1 MKKLS
6 LLQIDNCYEDYSAGS
21 SLDKIMK
28 EIVHQY
34 EESTRNNPFLSAQ
47 DIQNYEK
54 IKDRLY
60 MQVVNPKWNQK
71 YLEHKYYVPFLDLAI
86 VFYVDTVAEF
96 KSMNPA
102 DVVQYIE
109 GEPHI
114 GSVPVDAGATN
125 IETQEKVIGL
135 NTENSEINEGM
146 IRFDIIFYVQM
157 KDGLSQ
163 IIVNVEAQKAE
174 PSSYDIL
181 NRAIFYV
188 SRMISSQKGR
198 DFVKSNY
205 NDIKRVYSIWICMN
219 VDEHSMSHI
228 HLTRDDIIG
237 SHNWK
242 GDIDLLN
249 IVLLGL
255 AEDLPEKTEEYELH
269 RLLGALLSS
278 KLKVD
283 EKLDIIGNE
292 FQIPLESDIR
302 KDVSEMC
309 NLSQGIEDRAF
320 ERGTANGISIGK
332 KEGVAEVVL
341 KLIKKGVSIEQV
353 SDMLDMDIKDVQM
366 IVIYKSDS
374 HK

>member
-1 MKKLS
+1 MSVKATDTKA
-6 LLQIDNCYEDYSAGS
+6 QYDNKAKQLIGH
-21 SLDKIMK
+21 KI
-28 EIVHQY
+28 ILAHI
-34 EESTRNNPFLSAQ
+34 L
-47 DIQNYEK
+47 
-54 IKDRLY
+54 
-60 MQVVNPKWNQK
+60 VN
-71 YLEHKYYVPFLDLAI
+71 
-86 VFYVDTVAEF
+86 TVEEF
-96 KSMNPA
+96 KGMNPA

-114 GSVPVDAGATN
+114 SSVPIDGGVTN
-125 IETQEKVIGL
+125 VEKQEKVIGL

-146 IRFDIIFYVQM
+146 IRFDIIFYVRMQ
-157 KDGLSQ
+157 DGISQ

-205 NDIKRVYSIWICMN
+205 NNIKRVYSIWICMN
-219 VDEHSMSHI
+219 IDEHSMSHI

-242 GDIDLLN
+242 GDINLLN
-249 IVLLGL
+249 IVLVGI
-255 AEDLPEKTEEYELH
+255 AEDLPEKTEKYELH

-278 KLKVD
+278 KLNVD

-292 FQIPLESDIR
+292 FRIPLESDIR

-309 NLSQGIEDRAF
+309 NLSQGIE
-320 ERGTANGISIGK
+320 ERGVEKGL
-332 KEGVAEVVL
+332 AEAA
-341 KLIKKGVSIEQV
+341 IRMYKKGYSIEQI
-353 SDMLDMDIKDVQM
+353 SDILAMDIERVKD
-366 IVIYKSDS
+366 IVNNN
-374 HK
+374 

>member
-1 MKKLS
+1 MDTDIKMSVKATDTKAQYDNKAKQ
-6 LLQIDNCYEDYSAGS
+6 LLGH
-21 SLDKIMK
+21 KI
-28 EIVHQY
+28 ILAHI
-34 EESTRNNPFLSAQ
+34 L
-47 DIQNYEK
+47 
-54 IKDRLY
+54 
-60 MQVVNPKWNQK
+60 VN
-71 YLEHKYYVPFLDLAI
+71 
-86 VFYVDTVAEF
+86 TVEEF
-96 KSMNPA
+96 KGRNPA

-114 GSVPVDAGATN
+114 GSVPIDGGVTN
-125 IETQEKVIGL
+125 VEKQEKVIGL

-146 IRFDIIFYVQM
+146 IRFDIIFYVRMQ
-157 KDGLSQ
+157 DGLSQ

-219 VDEHSMSHI
+219 MDEHSMSHI
-228 HLTRDDIIG
+228 HLTRDEIIG

-242 GDIDLLN
+242 GDINLLN
-249 IVLLGL
+249 IVLVGL
-255 AEDLPEKTEEYELH
+255 AEDLPEKTEKYELH

-278 KLKVD
+278 KLNVD

-292 FQIPLESDIR
+292 FRIPLETDIR

-309 NLSQGIEDRAF
+309 NLSQGIE
-320 ERGTANGISIGK
+320 ERGVEKGL
-332 KEGVAEVVL
+332 AEAA
-341 KLIKKGVSIEQV
+341 IRMYKKGYSIEQI
-353 SDMLDMDIKDVQM
+353 SDILAMDIERVKD
-366 IVIYKSDS
+366 IVNNN
-374 HK
+374 

>member
-1 MKKLS
+1 MDTDIKMSVKATDTKAQYDNKAKQ
-6 LLQIDNCYEDYSAGS
+6 LLGH
-21 SLDKIMK
+21 KI
-28 EIVHQY
+28 ILAHI
-34 EESTRNNPFLSAQ
+34 L
-47 DIQNYEK
+47 
-54 IKDRLY
+54 
-60 MQVVNPKWNQK
+60 VN
-71 YLEHKYYVPFLDLAI
+71 
-86 VFYVDTVAEF
+86 TVEEF
-96 KSMNPA
+96 KGRNPA

-114 GSVPVDAGATN
+114 GSVPIDGGVTN
-125 IETQEKVIGL
+125 VEKQEKVIGL
-135 NTENSEINEGM
+135 NAENSEINEGM
-146 IRFDIIFYVQM
+146 IRFDIIFYVRMQ
-157 KDGLSQ
+157 DGLSQ

-219 VDEHSMSHI
+219 MDEHSMSHI

-242 GDIDLLN
+242 GDINLLN
-249 IVLLGL
+249 IVLVGL
-255 AEDLPEKTEEYELH
+255 AEDLPEKTEKYELH

-278 KLKVD
+278 KLNVD

-292 FQIPLESDIR
+292 FRIPLETDIR

-309 NLSQGIEDRAF
+309 NLSQGIE
-320 ERGTANGISIGK
+320 ERGVEKGL
-332 KEGVAEVVL
+332 AEAA
-341 KLIKKGVSIEQV
+341 IRMYKKGYSIEQI
-353 SDMLDMDIKDVQM
+353 SDILAMDIERVKD
-366 IVIYKSDS
+366 IVNNN
-374 HK
+374 

>member
-1 MKKLS
+1 MDTDIKMSVKATDTKA
-6 LLQIDNCYEDYSAGS
+6 QYDNKAKQLIGH
-21 SLDKIMK
+21 KI
-28 EIVHQY
+28 ILAHI
-34 EESTRNNPFLSAQ
+34 L
-47 DIQNYEK
+47 
-54 IKDRLY
+54 
-60 MQVVNPKWNQK
+60 VN
-71 YLEHKYYVPFLDLAI
+71 
-86 VFYVDTVAEF
+86 TVEEF
-96 KSMNPA
+96 KGMNPA

-114 GSVPVDAGATN
+114 GSVPIDGGVTN
-125 IETQEKVIGL
+125 VEKQEKVIGL

-146 IRFDIIFYVQM
+146 IRFDIIFYVRMQ
-157 KDGLSQ
+157 DGLSQ

-219 VDEHSMSHI
+219 MDEHSMSHI

-242 GDIDLLN
+242 GDINLLN
-249 IVLLGL
+249 IVLVGL
-255 AEDLPEKTEEYELH
+255 AEDLPEKTEKYELH

-278 KLKVD
+278 KLNVD
-283 EKLDIIGNE
+283 EKLDIIGKE
-292 FQIPLESDIR
+292 FRIPLESDIR

-309 NLSQGIEDRAF
+309 NLSQGIE
-320 ERGTANGISIGK
+320 ERGVEKGL
-332 KEGVAEVVL
+332 AEAA
-341 KLIKKGVSIEQV
+341 IRMYKKGYSIEQI
-353 SDMLDMDIKDVQM
+353 SDILAMDIERVKD
-366 IVIYKSDS
+366 IVNNN
-374 HK
+374 

>member
-1 MKKLS
+1 MDTDIKMSVKATDTKAQYDNKAKQ
-6 LLQIDNCYEDYSAGS
+6 LLGH
-21 SLDKIMK
+21 KI
-28 EIVHQY
+28 ILAHI
-34 EESTRNNPFLSAQ
+34 L
-47 DIQNYEK
+47 
-54 IKDRLY
+54 
-60 MQVVNPKWNQK
+60 VN
-71 YLEHKYYVPFLDLAI
+71 
-86 VFYVDTVAEF
+86 TVEEF
-96 KSMNPA
+96 KGMNPA

-114 GSVPVDAGATN
+114 SSVPIDGGVTN
-125 IETQEKVIGL
+125 VEKQEKVIGL

-146 IRFDIIFYVQM
+146 IRFDIIFYVRMQ
-157 KDGLSQ
+157 DGLSQ

-219 VDEHSMSHI
+219 MDEHSMSHI

-242 GDIDLLN
+242 GDINLLN
-249 IVLLGL
+249 IVLVGL
-255 AEDLPEKTEEYELH
+255 AEDLPEKTEKYELH

-278 KLKVD
+278 KLNVD

-292 FQIPLESDIR
+292 FRIPLESDIR

-309 NLSQGIEDRAF
+309 NLSQGIE
-320 ERGTANGISIGK
+320 ERGVEKGL
-332 KEGVAEVVL
+332 AEAA
-341 KLIKKGVSIEQV
+341 IRMYKKGYSIEQI
-353 SDMLDMDIKDVQM
+353 SDILAMDIERVKD
-366 IVIYKSDS
+366 IVNNN
-374 HK
+374 

>member
-1 MKKLS
+1 M
-6 LLQIDNCYEDYSAGS
+6 D
-21 SLDKIMK
+21 
-28 EIVHQY
+28 
-34 EESTRNNPFLSAQ
+34 
-47 DIQNYEK
+47 
-54 IKDRLY
+54 
-60 MQVVNPKWNQK
+60 
-71 YLEHKYYVPFLDLAI
+71 
-86 VFYVDTVAEF
+86 
-96 KSMNPA
+96 
-102 DVVQYIE
+102 
-109 GEPHI
+109 
-114 GSVPVDAGATN
+114 
-125 IETQEKVIGL
+125 
-135 NTENSEINEGM
+135 TENSEINEGM
-146 IRFDIIFYVQM
+146 IRFDIIFYVRM

-228 HLTRDDIIG
+228 HLTKDDIIG

-255 AEDLPEKTEEYELH
+255 AEDLPKKAEKYELH

-283 EKLDIIGNE
+283 
-292 FQIPLESDIR
+292 
-302 KDVSEMC
+302 VSEMC
-309 NLSQGIEDRAF
+309 NLSQGIEDRAY
-320 ERGTANGISIGK
+320 ERGTANGLAK
-332 KEGVAEVVL
+332 AVL
-341 KLIKKGVSIEQV
+341 RMYKKGYSIEQI
-353 SDMLDMDIKDVQM
+353 SDTLDMDIKEVQD
-366 IVIYKSDS
+366 IIENATNK
-374 HK
+374 

>member
-1 MKKLS
+1 MDTDIKMSVKATDTKAQYDNKAKQ
-6 LLQIDNCYEDYSAGS
+6 LLGH
-21 SLDKIMK
+21 KI
-28 EIVHQY
+28 ILAHI
-34 EESTRNNPFLSAQ
+34 L
-47 DIQNYEK
+47 
-54 IKDRLY
+54 
-60 MQVVNPKWNQK
+60 VN
-71 YLEHKYYVPFLDLAI
+71 
-86 VFYVDTVAEF
+86 TVEEF
-96 KSMNPA
+96 KGRNPA

-114 GSVPVDAGATN
+114 GSVPIDGGVTN
-125 IETQEKVIGL
+125 VEKQEKVIGL

-146 IRFDIIFYVQM
+146 IRFDIIFYVRMQN
-157 KDGLSQ
+157 GLSQ

-219 VDEHSMSHI
+219 MDEHSMSHI

-242 GDIDLLN
+242 GDINLLN
-249 IVLLGL
+249 IVLVGL
-255 AEDLPEKTEEYELH
+255 AEDLPEKTEKYELH

-278 KLKVD
+278 KLNVD

-292 FQIPLESDIR
+292 FRIPLETDIR

-309 NLSQGIEDRAF
+309 NLSQGIE
-320 ERGTANGISIGK
+320 ERGVEKGL
-332 KEGVAEVVL
+332 AEAA
-341 KLIKKGVSIEQV
+341 IRMYKKGYSIEQI
-353 SDMLDMDIKDVQM
+353 SDILAMDIERVKD
-366 IVIYKSDS
+366 IVNNN
-374 HK
+374 

>member
-1 MKKLS
+1 MDTDIKMSVKATDTKA
-6 LLQIDNCYEDYSAGS
+6 QYDNKAKHLIGH
-21 SLDKIMK
+21 KI
-28 EIVHQY
+28 ILAHI
-34 EESTRNNPFLSAQ
+34 L
-47 DIQNYEK
+47 
-54 IKDRLY
+54 
-60 MQVVNPKWNQK
+60 VN
-71 YLEHKYYVPFLDLAI
+71 
-86 VFYVDTVAEF
+86 TVEEF
-96 KSMNPA
+96 KGMNPA

-114 GSVPVDAGATN
+114 SSVPIDGGVTN
-125 IETQEKVIGL
+125 VEKQEKVIGL

-146 IRFDIIFYVQM
+146 IRFDIIFYVRMQ
-157 KDGLSQ
+157 DGLSQ

-205 NDIKRVYSIWICMN
+205 NNIKRVYSIWICMN
-219 VDEHSMSHI
+219 IDEHSMSHI

-242 GDIDLLN
+242 GDINLLN
-249 IVLLGL
+249 IVLVGI
-255 AEDLPEKTEEYELH
+255 AEDLPEKTEKYELH

-278 KLKVD
+278 KLNVD

-292 FQIPLESDIR
+292 FRIPLESDIR

-309 NLSQGIEDRAF
+309 NLSQGIE
-320 ERGTANGISIGK
+320 ERGVEKGL
-332 KEGVAEVVL
+332 AEAA
-341 KLIKKGVSIEQV
+341 IRMYKKGYSIEQI
-353 SDMLDMDIKDVQM
+353 SDILAMDIERVKD
-366 IVIYKSDS
+366 IVNNN
-374 HK
+374 

>member
-1 MKKLS
+1 MDTDIKMSVKATDTKA
-6 LLQIDNCYEDYSAGS
+6 QYDNKAKQLIGH
-21 SLDKIMK
+21 KI
-28 EIVHQY
+28 ILAHI
-34 EESTRNNPFLSAQ
+34 L
-47 DIQNYEK
+47 
-54 IKDRLY
+54 
-60 MQVVNPKWNQK
+60 VN
-71 YLEHKYYVPFLDLAI
+71 
-86 VFYVDTVAEF
+86 TVEEF
-96 KSMNPA
+96 KGMNPA

-114 GSVPVDAGATN
+114 GSVPIDGGVTN
-125 IETQEKVIGL
+125 VEKQEKVIGL
-135 NTENSEINEGM
+135 ITENSEINEGM
-146 IRFDIIFYVQM
+146 IRFDIIFYVRMQ
-157 KDGLSQ
+157 DGLSQ

-219 VDEHSMSHI
+219 MDEHSMSHI

-242 GDIDLLN
+242 GDINLLN
-249 IVLLGL
+249 IVLVGL
-255 AEDLPEKTEEYELH
+255 AEDLPEKTEKYELH

-278 KLKVD
+278 KLNVD

-292 FQIPLESDIR
+292 FRIPLESDIR

-309 NLSQGIEDRAF
+309 NLSQGIE
-320 ERGTANGISIGK
+320 ERGVEKGL
-332 KEGVAEVVL
+332 AEAA
-341 KLIKKGVSIEQV
+341 IRMYKKGYSIEQI
-353 SDMLDMDIKDVQM
+353 SDILAMDIERVKD
-366 IVIYKSDS
+366 IVNNN
-374 HK
+374 

>member
-1 MKKLS
+1 MDTDIKMSVKATDTKAQYDNKAKQ
-6 LLQIDNCYEDYSAGS
+6 LLGH
-21 SLDKIMK
+21 KI
-28 EIVHQY
+28 ILAHI
-34 EESTRNNPFLSAQ
+34 L
-47 DIQNYEK
+47 
-54 IKDRLY
+54 
-60 MQVVNPKWNQK
+60 VN
-71 YLEHKYYVPFLDLAI
+71 
-86 VFYVDTVAEF
+86 TVAEF
-96 KSMNPA
+96 KGMNPA

-255 AEDLPEKTEEYELH
+255 AEDLPEKADEYELH

-332 KEGVAEVVL
+332 KEGLAEVVL

-353 SDMLDMDIKDVQM
+353 SDMLDMDIKDVQD
-366 IVIYKSDS
+366 IIENK
-374 HK
+374 

>member
-1 MKKLS
+1 MDTDIKMSVKATDTKA
-6 LLQIDNCYEDYSAGS
+6 QYDNKAKQLIGH
-21 SLDKIMK
+21 KI
-28 EIVHQY
+28 ILAHI
-34 EESTRNNPFLSAQ
+34 L
-47 DIQNYEK
+47 
-54 IKDRLY
+54 
-60 MQVVNPKWNQK
+60 VN
-71 YLEHKYYVPFLDLAI
+71 
-86 VFYVDTVAEF
+86 TVEEF
-96 KSMNPA
+96 KGMNPA

-114 GSVPVDAGATN
+114 SSVPIDGGVTN
-125 IETQEKVIGL
+125 VEKQEKVIGL

-146 IRFDIIFYVQM
+146 IRFDIIFYVRMQ
-157 KDGLSQ
+157 DGLSQ

-205 NDIKRVYSIWICMN
+205 NNIKRAYSIWICMN
-219 VDEHSMSHI
+219 IDEHSMSHI

-242 GDIDLLN
+242 GDINLLN
-249 IVLLGL
+249 IVLVGI
-255 AEDLPEKTEEYELH
+255 AEDLPEKTEKYELH

-278 KLKVD
+278 KLNVD

-292 FQIPLESDIR
+292 FRIPLESDIR

-309 NLSQGIEDRAF
+309 NLSQGIE
-320 ERGTANGISIGK
+320 ERGVEKGL
-332 KEGVAEVVL
+332 AEAA
-341 KLIKKGVSIEQV
+341 IRMYKKGYSIEQI
-353 SDMLDMDIKDVQM
+353 SDILAMDIERVKD
-366 IVIYKSDS
+366 IVNNN
-374 HK
+374 

>member
-1 MKKLS
+1 MAERSVSVDKDIKKS
-6 LLQIDNCYEDYSAGS
+6 ISATDKDAQYDEKAKNLLGHKIILAHILVKTIDEFKG
-21 SLDKIMK
+21 M
-28 EIVHQY
+28 
-34 EESTRNNPFLSAQ
+34 
-47 DIQNYEK
+47 
-54 IKDRLY
+54 
-60 MQVVNPKWNQK
+60 NPK
-71 YLEHKYYVPFLDLAI
+71 
-86 VFYVDTVAEF
+86 
-96 KSMNPA
+96 

-109 GEPHI
+109 GEPYI
-114 GSVPVDAGATN
+114 STVPVDAGSTN
-125 IETQEKVIGL
+125 VEKEQDGEKVIGL

-146 IRFDIIFYVQM
+146 IRFDIIFYVRM

-332 KEGVAEVVL
+332 KEGLAEVVL

-353 SDMLDMDIKDVQM
+353 SDMLDMDIKDVQD
-366 IVIYKSDS
+366 IIENK
-374 HK
+374 

>member
-1 MKKLS
+1 MDTDIKMSVKATDTKAQYDNKAKQ
-6 LLQIDNCYEDYSAGS
+6 LLGH
-21 SLDKIMK
+21 KI
-28 EIVHQY
+28 ILAHI
-34 EESTRNNPFLSAQ
+34 L
-47 DIQNYEK
+47 
-54 IKDRLY
+54 
-60 MQVVNPKWNQK
+60 VN
-71 YLEHKYYVPFLDLAI
+71 
-86 VFYVDTVAEF
+86 TVEEF
-96 KSMNPA
+96 KGMNPE

-114 GSVPVDAGATN
+114 GSVPIDGGVTN
-125 IETQEKVIGL
+125 VEKQEKVIGL

-146 IRFDIIFYVQM
+146 IRFDIIFYVRMQ
-157 KDGLSQ
+157 DGLSQ

-205 NDIKRVYSIWICMN
+205 NNIKRVYSIWICMN
-219 VDEHSMSHI
+219 MDEHSMSHI

-242 GDIDLLN
+242 GDINLLN
-249 IVLLGL
+249 IVLVGL
-255 AEDLPEKTEEYELH
+255 AEDLPEKTEKYELH

-278 KLKVD
+278 KLNVD

-309 NLSQGIEDRAF
+309 NLSQGIE
-320 ERGTANGISIGK
+320 ERGVEKGL
-332 KEGVAEVVL
+332 AEAA
-341 KLIKKGVSIEQV
+341 IRMYKKGYSIEQI
-353 SDMLDMDIKDVQM
+353 SDILAMDIERVKD
-366 IVIYKSDS
+366 IVNNN
-374 HK
+374 

>member
-1 MKKLS
+1 MDTDIKMSVKATDTKA
-6 LLQIDNCYEDYSAGS
+6 QYDNKAKQLIGH
-21 SLDKIMK
+21 KI
-28 EIVHQY
+28 ILAHI
-34 EESTRNNPFLSAQ
+34 L
-47 DIQNYEK
+47 
-54 IKDRLY
+54 
-60 MQVVNPKWNQK
+60 VN
-71 YLEHKYYVPFLDLAI
+71 
-86 VFYVDTVAEF
+86 TVEEF
-96 KSMNPA
+96 KGMNPA

-114 GSVPVDAGATN
+114 SSVPIDGGVTN
-125 IETQEKVIGL
+125 VEKQEKVIGL

-146 IRFDIIFYVQM
+146 IRFDIIFYVRMQ
-157 KDGLSQ
+157 DGISQ

-205 NDIKRVYSIWICMN
+205 NNIKRVYSIWICMN
-219 VDEHSMSHI
+219 IDEHSMSHI

-242 GDIDLLN
+242 GDINLLN
-249 IVLLGL
+249 IVLVGI
-255 AEDLPEKTEEYELH
+255 AEDLPEKTEKYELH

-278 KLKVD
+278 KLNVD

-292 FQIPLESDIR
+292 FRIPLESDIR

-309 NLSQGIEDRAF
+309 NLSQGIE
-320 ERGTANGISIGK
+320 ERGVEKGL
-332 KEGVAEVVL
+332 AEAA
-341 KLIKKGVSIEQV
+341 IRMYKKGYSIEQI
-353 SDMLDMDIKDVQM
+353 SDILAMDIERVKD
-366 IVIYKSDS
+366 IVNNN
-374 HK
+374 

>member
-1 MKKLS
+1 MDTDIKMSVKATDTKA
-6 LLQIDNCYEDYSAGS
+6 QYDNKAKQLIGH
-21 SLDKIMK
+21 KI
-28 EIVHQY
+28 ILAHI
-34 EESTRNNPFLSAQ
+34 L
-47 DIQNYEK
+47 
-54 IKDRLY
+54 
-60 MQVVNPKWNQK
+60 VN
-71 YLEHKYYVPFLDLAI
+71 
-86 VFYVDTVAEF
+86 TVEEF
-96 KSMNPA
+96 KGMNPA

-114 GSVPVDAGATN
+114 GSVPIDGGVTN
-125 IETQEKVIGL
+125 VEKQEKVIGL
-135 NTENSEINEGM
+135 NTENSEINEEM
-146 IRFDIIFYVQM
+146 IRFDIIFYVRMQ
-157 KDGLSQ
+157 DGLSQ

-219 VDEHSMSHI
+219 MDEHSMSHI

-242 GDIDLLN
+242 GDINLLN
-249 IVLLGL
+249 IVLVGL
-255 AEDLPEKTEEYELH
+255 AEDLPEKTEKYELH

-278 KLKVD
+278 KLNVD

-292 FQIPLESDIR
+292 FRIPLESDIR

-309 NLSQGIEDRAF
+309 NLSQGIE
-320 ERGTANGISIGK
+320 ERGVEKGL
-332 KEGVAEVVL
+332 AEAA
-341 KLIKKGVSIEQV
+341 IRMYKKGYSIEQI
-353 SDMLDMDIKDVQM
+353 SDILAMDIERVKD
-366 IVIYKSDS
+366 IVNNN
-374 HK
+374 

>member
-1 MKKLS
+1 MDTDIKMSVKATDIKA
-6 LLQIDNCYEDYSAGS
+6 QYD
-21 SLDKIMK
+21 DKAKQLIG
-28 EIVHQY
+28 H
-34 EESTRNNPFLSAQ
+34 
-47 DIQNYEK
+47 K
-54 IKDRLY
+54 IILAHIL
-60 MQVVNPKWNQK
+60 VN
-71 YLEHKYYVPFLDLAI
+71 
-86 VFYVDTVAEF
+86 TVEEF
-96 KSMNPA
+96 KGMNPA

-114 GSVPVDAGATN
+114 GSVPIDGGVTN
-125 IETQEKVIGL
+125 VEKQEKVIGL

-146 IRFDIIFYVQM
+146 IRFDIIFYVRIQ
-157 KDGLSQ
+157 DGLSQ

-205 NDIKRVYSIWICMN
+205 NNIKRVYSIWICMN
-219 VDEHSMSHI
+219 MDEHSMSHI

-242 GDIDLLN
+242 GDINLLN
-249 IVLLGL
+249 IVLVGL
-255 AEDLPEKTEEYELH
+255 AEDLPEKTEKYELH

-278 KLKVD
+278 KLNVD

-292 FQIPLESDIR
+292 FRIPLESDIR

-309 NLSQGIEDRAF
+309 NLSQGIE
-320 ERGTANGISIGK
+320 ERGVEKGL
-332 KEGVAEVVL
+332 AEAA
-341 KLIKKGVSIEQV
+341 IRMYKKGYSIEQI
-353 SDMLDMDIKDVQM
+353 SDILAMDIERVKD
-366 IVIYKSDS
+366 IVNNN
-374 HK
+374 

>member
-1 MKKLS
+1 MDTDIKVSVKTTDKKAQYDNKAKQ
-6 LLQIDNCYEDYSAGS
+6 LLGH
-21 SLDKIMK
+21 KI
-28 EIVHQY
+28 ILAHI
-34 EESTRNNPFLSAQ
+34 L
-47 DIQNYEK
+47 
-54 IKDRLY
+54 
-60 MQVVNPKWNQK
+60 VN
-71 YLEHKYYVPFLDLAI
+71 
-86 VFYVDTVAEF
+86 TVAEF
-96 KSMNPA
+96 KGMNPA

-109 GEPHI
+109 GEPYI

-125 IETQEKVIGL
+125 QDTEKIIGL

-146 IRFDIIFYVQM
+146 IRFDIIFYVRM

-174 PSSYDIL
+174 PIGYDIL

-219 VDEHSMSHI
+219 MDEHSMSYI
-228 HLTRDDIIG
+228 HLTKENIID
-237 SHNWK
+237 SHDWK

-255 AEDLPEKTEEYELH
+255 AEDLAERNEKYELH

-278 KLKVD
+278 KLNVN
-283 EKLDIIGNE
+283 EKLDIIENE
-292 FQIPLESDIR
+292 FQIPLEEDIR
-302 KDVSEMC
+302 EDVNEMC

-320 ERGTANGISIGK
+320 EKGTENGL
-332 KEGVAEVVL
+332 AEA
-341 KLIKKGVSIEQV
+341 IRRMNKKGYSMQQV
-353 SDMLDMDIKDVQM
+353 SDMLDMDIAKVKR
-366 IVIYKSDS
+366 IIEEKE
-374 HK
+374 

>member
-1 MKKLS
+1 MDTDIKMSVKATDTKA
-6 LLQIDNCYEDYSAGS
+6 QYDNKAKQLIGH
-21 SLDKIMK
+21 KI
-28 EIVHQY
+28 ILAHI
-34 EESTRNNPFLSAQ
+34 L
-47 DIQNYEK
+47 
-54 IKDRLY
+54 
-60 MQVVNPKWNQK
+60 VN
-71 YLEHKYYVPFLDLAI
+71 
-86 VFYVDTVAEF
+86 TVEEF
-96 KSMNPA
+96 KGMNPA

-114 GSVPVDAGATN
+114 GSVPIDGGVTN
-125 IETQEKVIGL
+125 VEKQEKLIGL
-135 NTENSEINEGM
+135 NTENIEINEGM
-146 IRFDIIFYVQM
+146 IRFDIIFYVRMQ
-157 KDGLSQ
+157 DGLSQ

-219 VDEHSMSHI
+219 MDEHSMSHI

-242 GDIDLLN
+242 GDINLLN
-249 IVLLGL
+249 IVLVGL
-255 AEDLPEKTEEYELH
+255 AEDLPEKTEKYELH

-278 KLKVD
+278 KLNVD

-292 FQIPLESDIR
+292 FRIPLESDIR

-309 NLSQGIEDRAF
+309 NLSQGIE
-320 ERGTANGISIGK
+320 ERGVEKGL
-332 KEGVAEVVL
+332 AEAA
-341 KLIKKGVSIEQV
+341 IRMYKKGYSIEQI
-353 SDMLDMDIKDVQM
+353 SDILAMDIERVKD
-366 IVIYKSDS
+366 IVNNN
-374 HK
+374 

>member
-1 MKKLS
+1 MDTDIKMSVKATDTKA
-6 LLQIDNCYEDYSAGS
+6 QYDNKAKQLIGH
-21 SLDKIMK
+21 KI
-28 EIVHQY
+28 ILAHI
-34 EESTRNNPFLSAQ
+34 L
-47 DIQNYEK
+47 
-54 IKDRLY
+54 
-60 MQVVNPKWNQK
+60 VN
-71 YLEHKYYVPFLDLAI
+71 
-86 VFYVDTVAEF
+86 TVEEF
-96 KSMNPA
+96 KGMNPA

-114 GSVPVDAGATN
+114 SSVPIDGGVTN
-125 IETQEKVIGL
+125 VEKQEKVIGL

-146 IRFDIIFYVQM
+146 IRFDIIFYVRMQ
-157 KDGLSQ
+157 DGLSQ

-205 NDIKRVYSIWICMN
+205 NNIKRVYSIWICMN
-219 VDEHSMSHI
+219 IDEHSMSHI

-242 GDIDLLN
+242 GDINLLN
-249 IVLLGL
+249 IVLIGI
-255 AEDLPEKTEEYELH
+255 AEDLPEKTEKYELH

-278 KLKVD
+278 KLNVD

-292 FQIPLESDIR
+292 FRIPLESDIR

-309 NLSQGIEDRAF
+309 NLSQGIE
-320 ERGTANGISIGK
+320 ERGVEKGL
-332 KEGVAEVVL
+332 AEAA
-341 KLIKKGVSIEQV
+341 IRMYKKGYSIEQI
-353 SDMLDMDIKDVQM
+353 SDILAMDIERVKD
-366 IVIYKSDS
+366 IVNNN
-374 HK
+374 